1 MGPTGCPEKFVNNT
15 SEERGF
21 YLHCGGILKSSIE
34 FYEAQMMF
42 MSFYC
47 TGKSEGIPEIVVP

>member
-34 FYEAQMMF
+34 FYESQMMF
-42 MSFYC
+42 MIFYC